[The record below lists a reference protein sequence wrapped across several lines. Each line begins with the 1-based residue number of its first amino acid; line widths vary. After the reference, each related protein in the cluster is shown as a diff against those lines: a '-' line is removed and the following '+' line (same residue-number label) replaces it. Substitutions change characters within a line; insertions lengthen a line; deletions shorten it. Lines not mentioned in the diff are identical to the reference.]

1 MDTFETV
8 AVEKV
13 IHMPTLARGSLRKK
27 ESTDRKS
34 CGSFLERLEEL
45 LKALTA

>member
-27 ESTDRKS
+27 RVQTGKVVEVFLKGWGS
-34 CGSFLERLEEL
+34 C
-45 LKALTA
+45 